1 MGSTRD
7 NPDKVDADLLNAG
20 GWQSF
25 SDVQTESAGFR
36 IPLLLRS
43 GNPHERL
50 YIAAQDGT
58 GNNLYKDA
66 PEHLS
71 IVARMH
77 QQIESLNDKGV
88 TRIASGYVAGIY
100 TQDNR
105 LAALIDG
112 INGYT
117 FERRVET
124 AYHQFCQQANRWIK
138 EDPDAQ
144 IRVVGLGFSRGAEQS
159 AALLR
164 MIHER
169 GIQNPEGAKI
179 TLDSERLITHVEY
192 TRPPLVPPGRT
203 LQAAMMID
211 PVDTGL
217 KEHDRRLPP
226 SVVSVFQIT
235 ATEERRDLFKASL
248 HVPYGL
254 SEEGRAYNARIPVAH
269 SNAGDTYTL
278 NGVGTLSHNMVAHY
292 LNALTDGPAFVQARA
307 LPEDPAVYRVHRSDQ
322 HAFFYIT
329 QGYDK
334 DGVRDH
340 AAELGPAQAC
350 RRDAELRCDSKEPID
365 PELEKLI
372 ERRIIP
378 MQLLPPQSRLHE
390 QETGL
395 SPIPDDRS
403 ELDRWVDQL
412 YDASRNGNDQ
422 AWTQALQSAS
432 RQFMASPAGQDWQ
445 RDVQAYAWEQQH
457 LQVLRQAQEAPQQSL
472 QHDAP
477 VRGLSM

>member
-1 MGSTRD
+1 MGSTRQ
-7 NPDKVDADLLNAG
+7 NPDKVDTDLLTAG

-25 SDVQTESAGFR
+25 SDVEVESAGFR

-43 GNPHERL
+43 SNPHERL
-50 YIAAQDGT
+50 YVAAQDGT
-58 GNNLYKDA
+58 GNNLFKDA
-66 PEHLS
+66 PEHQS
-71 IVARMH
+71 IVAKVH
-77 QQIESLNDKGV
+77 TQIDELNRQG
-88 TRIASGYVAGIY
+88 RGNIASGYVEGIY

-124 AYHQFCQQANRWIK
+124 AYHQFCEQAKNWMD
-138 EDPDAQ
+138 EDPDSQ
-144 IRVVGLGFSRGAEQS
+144 IRVVGIGFSRGSEQT

-164 MIHER
+164 MIHDR

-179 TLDSERLITHVEY
+179 VFDSERLITHAEY

-203 LQAAMMID
+203 LQAAVMID
-211 PVDTGL
+211 PVDTGIR
-217 KEHDRRLPP
+217 EHDRRLPS

-248 HVPYGL
+248 HIPYGL
-254 SEEGRAYNARIPVAH
+254 SEDGRAYNARINAAH

-292 LNALTDGPAFVQARA
+292 LNALTDGPAYIQARA
-307 LPEDPAVYRVHRSDQ
+307 LPEDPDAYRVHRSDQ
-322 HAFFYIT
+322 HAFFYT
-329 QGYDK
+329 TRGYDR

-340 AAELGPAQAC
+340 AAELGAAQVC
-350 RRDAELRCDSKEPID
+350 RRDAELRCDSKD
-365 PELEKLI
+365 PMDPALEALI
-372 ERRIIP
+372 ERRTLP
-378 MQLLPPQSRLHE
+378 VRLLPPRSE
-390 QETGL
+390 VPGQETERL
-395 SPIPDDRS
+395 PPQDTRS
-403 ELDRWVDQL
+403 ELDKLVDQL

-432 RQFMASPAGQDWQ
+432 RQFMASPTGQDWL
-445 RDVQAYAWEQQH
+445 RDVQAYDREQQH
-457 LQVLRQAQEAPQQSL
+457 QQELRQAQEAQQQSL
-472 QHDAP
+472 QREAP
-477 VRGLSM
+477 VRSMSM